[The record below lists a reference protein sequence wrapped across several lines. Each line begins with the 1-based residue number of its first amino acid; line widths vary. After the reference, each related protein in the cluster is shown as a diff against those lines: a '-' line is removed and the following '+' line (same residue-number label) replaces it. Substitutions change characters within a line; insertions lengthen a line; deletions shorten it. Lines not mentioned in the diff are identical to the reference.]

1 VIASL
6 TGTVLELKV
15 GQITLVV
22 NGVGYLIHSTPATT
36 SGLAIGSSVT
46 LRTALVVREDSL
58 ALFGF
63 LEQREQEIFEL
74 LLSVSG
80 VGPKSALAVM
90 SQMSVNE
97 IAAAVATDDDAAFK
111 AVTGIGSKTAK
122 LIALSLAG
130 KFEGHSESRSENTNA
145 LAALLGLGWSEK
157 QARAALA
164 EVGQSDLSD
173 SQLLKKALSILGG
186 EK

>member
-22 NGVGYLIHSTPATT
+22 NGVGYLIHTTPAT
-36 SGLAIGSSVT
+36 SAGVAIGDSLT

-58 ALFGF
+58 SLYGF

-90 SQMSVNE
+90 SQMSVSE
-97 IAAAVATDDDAAFK
+97 IASAVASDDDGAFK
-111 AVTGIGSKTAK
+111 AVTGIGNKTAK

-130 KFEGHSESRSENTNA
+130 KFAGGAEPKPSSGNT
-145 LAALLGLGWSEK
+145 LAALIALGWSEK

-164 EVGQSDLSD
+164 AIGESGLSD
-173 SQLLKKALSILGG
+173 SQLLKRALAILGG
-186 EK
+186 EQ